1 MGTQK
6 PGISDDVAGDE
17 TQSAV
22 LDRPAIPPVDEA
34 AERAALE
41 RQPTLT
47 KPPGSLGRLEDLAV
61 ALAGLTGDARPDLAD
76 ATVVVAAGDHGV
88 VDRGVSAYPQAA
100 TRAMLENF
108 LNGGAAVNAIAGAVG
123 AETLVVDAGISGDP
137 VPDALAVRIGAGTND
152 ASRGPAMTRSD
163 AVDAVEAGV
172 RIAASE
178 AELAGADVVALG
190 EMGIG
195 NTTIASAVT
204 AALTDA
210 SPAETTGYGTGIDD
224 DELAHKVRV
233 VEDALAANGI
243 DAGTGD
249 SAGTLDAGAG
259 DSAGTLDAGTD
270 SADTHDALDVLARV
284 GGFEIGVLAGVALGS
299 AADRTP
305 VVVDGVISGA
315 AALLADAIDPAV
327 RPYLLPSH
335 AGAEPAHAIQL
346 DALDLEPLFE
356 YDLRLGEGTGACL
369 ALPIYRAACAT
380 HREMAT
386 FADIGLGRDG

>member
-1 MGTQK
+1 MVGHHPDGVTH
-6 PGISDDVAGDE
+6 
-17 TQSAV
+17 AV
-22 LDRPAIPPVDEA
+22 DNEPSPHDLDRPEIPSIDGT

-61 ALAGLTGDARPDLAD
+61 AIAGLTGDPHPDLDD

-108 LNGGAAVNAIAGAVG
+108 LNGGAAVNAIADAVG
-123 AETLVVDAGISGDP
+123 AETLVVDAGIVGDP
-137 VPDALAVRIGAGTND
+137 VPGALSVRIDSGTND
-152 ASRGPAMTRSD
+152 ASRGPAMSRAD
-163 AVDAVEAGV
+163 AIEAIEAGV
-172 RIAASE
+172 RIAGS
-178 AELAGADVVALG
+178 ELADADVVALG

-195 NTTIASAVT
+195 NTTIAAAIT

-210 SPAETTGYGTGIDD
+210 APAEATGYGTGIDD
-224 DELAHKVRV
+224 EALERKVAV
-233 VEDALAANGI
+233 VEDALATNGLDAALSSTESGATSIGESDPSSELPDPI
-243 DAGTGD
+243 DAF
-249 SAGTLDAGAG
+249 
-259 DSAGTLDAGTD
+259 
-270 SADTHDALDVLARV
+270 ARV
-284 GGFEIGVLAGVALGS
+284 GGFEVGVLAGVALGC

-315 AALLADAIDPAV
+315 AALVADAIDPAV
-327 RPYLLPSH
+327 RPFLLPSH

-346 DALDLEPLFE
+346 DALDLDPLFA

-369 ALPIYRAACAT
+369 ALPIYRSACAT

-386 FADIGLGRDG
+386 FDDIGLDGEP

>member
-1 MGTQK
+1 MGKRK
-6 PGISDDVAGDE
+6 PEISDDIAGDE

-22 LDRPAIPPVDEA
+22 LDRPTIPPVDEA

-61 ALAGLTGDARPDLAD
+61 ALAGLTGDDRPDLAD

-108 LNGGAAVNAIAGAVG
+108 LNGGAAVNAIADAVG

-178 AELAGADVVALG
+178 AELAGTDVVALG

-249 SAGTLDAGAG
+249 ST
-259 DSAGTLDAGTD
+259 GTLDAGTGD

>member
-1 MGTQK
+1 MAGHRRDGA
-6 PGISDDVAGDE
+6 PG
-17 TQSAV
+17 AV
-22 LDRPAIPPVDEA
+22 TDPDPRTTPDRPTIPPVDEA
-34 AERAALE
+34 AERAALQ

-61 ALAGLTGDARPDLAD
+61 ALAGVTGDSRPDLAD

-108 LNGGAAVNAIAGAVG
+108 LHGGAAVNAIADAVG
-123 AETLVVDAGISGDP
+123 AETLVVDAGIAGDP
-137 VPDALAVRIGAGTND
+137 VPGALAVRIGAGTND
-152 ASRGPAMTRSD
+152 ASSGPAMARSD

-172 RIAASE
+172 RIADS
-178 AELAGADVVALG
+178 ELADADIVALG

-195 NTTIASAVT
+195 NTTIAATIT

-210 SPAETTGYGTGIDD
+210 APAEATGHGTGIDD
-224 DELAHKVRV
+224 ETLERKVAV
-233 VEDALAANGI
+233 VEDALAANG
-243 DAGTGD
+243 
-249 SAGTLDAGAG
+249 LDAEAG
-259 DSAGTLDAGTD
+259 DP
-270 SADTHDALDVLARV
+270 ADDHDPLDVLARV
-284 GGFEIGVLAGVALGS
+284 GGFEIGVLAGVALGC

-305 VVVDGVISGA
+305 VVVDGVITGA
-315 AALLADAIDPAV
+315 AALLADAVDPSV
-327 RPYLLPSH
+327 RPFLLPSH

-369 ALPIYRAACAT
+369 ALPIYRSACAT

-386 FADIGLGRDG
+386 FADIGLEDGG

>member
-1 MGTQK
+1 MVGHHPDGVTHAV
-6 PGISDDVAGDE
+6 DDEPSPHD
-17 TQSAV
+17 
-22 LDRPAIPPVDEA
+22 LDRPEIPSIDGT

-61 ALAGLTGDARPDLAD
+61 ALAGVTGDPQPTLDD

-108 LNGGAAVNAIAGAVG
+108 LNGGAAVNAIADAVG
-123 AETLVVDAGISGDP
+123 VETLVVDAGIAGDP
-137 VPDALAVRIGAGTND
+137 VPGALSVRIDAGTND
-152 ASRGPAMTRSD
+152 ASRGPAMSRAD
-163 AVDAVEAGV
+163 AIEAIEAGV
-172 RIAASE
+172 RIAGS
-178 AELAGADVVALG
+178 ELADADVVALG

-195 NTTIASAVT
+195 NTTIAAAIT

-210 SPAETTGYGTGIDD
+210 APAEATGYGTGIDD
-224 DELAHKVRV
+224 EALERKVAV
-233 VEDALAANGI
+233 VEDALATNGLAASTANDPGATAVEDSPSPSDASDPTDAPDPI
-243 DAGTGD
+243 DAF
-249 SAGTLDAGAG
+249 
-259 DSAGTLDAGTD
+259 
-270 SADTHDALDVLARV
+270 ARV
-284 GGFEIGVLAGVALGS
+284 GGFEVGVLAGVALGC

-315 AALLADAIDPAV
+315 AALVANALDPAV
-327 RPYLLPSH
+327 RPFLLPSH

-346 DALDLEPLFE
+346 AALGLDPLFA

-369 ALPIYRAACAT
+369 ALPIYRSACAT

-386 FADIGLGRDG
+386 FDDIGLDGDP